1 MEGLFMKKQG
11 PFIFLICLLM
21 AIAGCHRKPMKSI
34 VLIPHAENESPSIY
48 AEEGGI
54 LEFRMDKGTPDN
66 STFSLQFSQQV
77 CNPKDKLDG
86 TTTQPVI
93 CHVITTSG
101 DYDVTI
107 SETIGST
114 QTSPRH
120 KVPPRAVKAYIRPC
134 KSCGH

>member
-1 MEGLFMKKQG
+1 MEGLFVKKLG

-21 AIAGCHRKPMKSI
+21 APAGCHRKPMKSI
-34 VLIPHAENESPSIY
+34 VLIPQAENESPSIY

-54 LEFRMDKGTPDN
+54 LEFRMDKGIPDN

-77 CNPKDKLDG
+77 CDPKDKLDG
-86 TTTQPVI
+86 TNTQPVT
-93 CHVITTSG
+93 CHVTAKSG

-114 QTSPRH
+114 KNQPRH
-120 KVPPRAVKAYIRPC
+120 MLPPREVKAYIRPC
-134 KSCGH
+134 KNCGK